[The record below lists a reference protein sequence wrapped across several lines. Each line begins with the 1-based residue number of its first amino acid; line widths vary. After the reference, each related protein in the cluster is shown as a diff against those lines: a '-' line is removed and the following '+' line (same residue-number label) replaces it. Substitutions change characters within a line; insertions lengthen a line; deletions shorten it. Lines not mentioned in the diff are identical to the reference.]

1 MMEDV
6 KGNWVGVVVGLMADC
21 EGGHECGVFMDIC
34 VWFKRISMY
43 WVSRAVWD

>member
-6 KGNWVGVVVGLMADC
+6 KGNWVGGMVGLMADC
-21 EGGHECGVFMDIC
+21 EGHECGVFMDIC